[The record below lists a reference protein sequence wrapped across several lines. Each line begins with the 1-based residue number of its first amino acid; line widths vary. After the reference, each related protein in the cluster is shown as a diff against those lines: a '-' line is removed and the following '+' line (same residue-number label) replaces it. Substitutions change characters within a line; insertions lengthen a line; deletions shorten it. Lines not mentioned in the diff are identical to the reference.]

1 VRVHGSRASF
11 CPPPPLRGPGGP
23 RGESEAGRGRGG
35 PSYVRDGGGENEPLV
50 PRAAAPV
57 PRPTGGRG
65 RDGGPRAGAPRCGG
79 RPGGPSEEGG
89 PRAPPCP
96 EPGRATRPARPPRAE
111 ARRASTWEG
120 LGVRTEKAGHPPRIA
135 RRWGVRLHVTG
146 QGVRPPRTLPGV
158 GEGPRRPPG
167 AYASP
172 SVQVGVRW
180 GGHARCPRRPDPR
193 RADGGLRGDGH
204 LPTEADVGGGRAPS
218 WQASPAPPL
227 DSHRGAR

>member
-1 VRVHGSRASF
+1 MGAGPRVPSLLRAPAPGARRPPRRRRSRAGTGWTVLREGRGRGERAPG
-11 CPPPPLRGPGGP
+11 PPGGRPFPEAHGGPGKGRGPGG
-23 RGESEAGRGRGG
+23 RGAEVRG
-35 PSYVRDGGGENEPLV
+35 
-50 PRAAAPV
+50 AA
-57 PRPTGGRG
+57 
-65 RDGGPRAGAPRCGG
+65 
-79 RPGGPSEEGG
+79 GGPSEEGG